1 MSEKMQSSSRGDS
14 LPEPVANALMTTANH
29 LRRKEAWVP
38 PVRGAV
44 MLGMPRLIGIAVA
57 STSEIDPD
65 SAAAQAVRQGVLRIL
80 AYLSADIRVMV
91 LIRIATMNTEALDDI
106 LTGKID
112 PDHRAYRY
120 NIMTSLGVFARH
132 GLVNEVMTA
141 ERIDRVSNSL
151 DRVREKLSGKAS

>member
-1 MSEKMQSSSRGDS
+1 MSEKILSANRGDS
-14 LPEPVANALMTTANH
+14 LPEPVANAIMTTAGY

-57 STSEIDPD
+57 SVSDLDPE
-65 SAAAQAVRQGVLRIL
+65 SASAQAVRQGILRIL

-91 LIRIATMNTEALDDI
+91 LIRIASQDPKALDDV

-112 PDHRAYRY
+112 QDHRAYRY
-120 NIMTSLGVFARH
+120 NVMTSLGVFARH
-132 GLVNEVMTA
+132 GLINEVMTS
-141 ERIDRVSNSL
+141 DRVERVTNSL
-151 DRVREKLSGKAS
+151 ERVRAKLSGNT